1 MFQVIIPPQR
11 AAKGLLTRRN
21 VQEPKLPNAPNVQ
34 PQGTTINDEFH
45 EVISMLCQEVIN
57 HVRQQRGDQQEE
69 VET

>member
-1 MFQVIIPPQR
+1 M
-11 AAKGLLTRRN
+11 LLRRTTIGHPSRRN
-21 VQEPKLPNAPNVQ
+21 VEEPEVPNAPNVQ

-69 VET
+69 AET